1 MEEWYRMVRNFKDDS
16 EDSYLT
22 QQFIYQVFRDLKR
35 KNIKEKVK
43 FKSRMGPEFE
53 QCTSTLEQEFPRDL
67 IVEILNDDEFW
78 ELTLKVAIGL

>member
-1 MEEWYRMVRNFKDDS
+1 MEEWYRMVRNLKDDS

-53 QCTSTLEQEFPRDL
+53 QWTSTLEQEFSRDL

-78 ELTLKVAIGL
+78 ELTLKVTIG

>member
-1 MEEWYRMVRNFKDDS
+1 MEEWYRLVRNLKDDS

-53 QCTSTLEQEFPRDL
+53 HWVSTLEQEFPTDL

-78 ELTLKVAIGL
+78 ELTLKVTIG